1 MKLRL
6 MLWMLGLMLKRARRG
21 NRRFRDVLND
31 LQRLDWGI
39 ATEDL
44 SIARHYRM
52 TPAAIRTA
60 PGLPVDLDLEL
71 RFRDSESALEI
82 LRRPTQRA
90 FLEGLMDG
98 RVRLVGDSRDLTR
111 LQRLLS
117 AMR

>member
-6 MLWMLGLMLKRARRG
+6 MLWVLGLMLKRARRG
-21 NRRFRDVLND
+21 NRRFRETLSD
-31 LQRLDWGI
+31 LKRLDWGI

-52 TPAAIRTA
+52 TPSAISTA

-71 RFRDSESALEI
+71 RFRDSDAALAI

-90 FLEGLMDG
+90 FLDGLMDG
-98 RVRLVGDSRDLTR
+98 RVRLVGYSRDLTR
-111 LQRLLS
+111 LQRLL
-117 AMR
+117 AVMR